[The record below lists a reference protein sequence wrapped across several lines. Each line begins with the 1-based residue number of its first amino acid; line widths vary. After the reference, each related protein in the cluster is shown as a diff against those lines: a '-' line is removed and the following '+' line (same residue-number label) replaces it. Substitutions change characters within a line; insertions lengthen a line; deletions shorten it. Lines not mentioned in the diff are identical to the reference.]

1 MGHHIQILMK
11 DSFVNIFFGVSIG
24 RKRGDKDAS
33 HNFGED
39 VVRDEVAYSDALNV
53 IMKYF

>member
-11 DSFVNIFFGVSIG
+11 DSFVNILFGASIG
-24 RKRGDKDAS
+24 SKRGDKDAS